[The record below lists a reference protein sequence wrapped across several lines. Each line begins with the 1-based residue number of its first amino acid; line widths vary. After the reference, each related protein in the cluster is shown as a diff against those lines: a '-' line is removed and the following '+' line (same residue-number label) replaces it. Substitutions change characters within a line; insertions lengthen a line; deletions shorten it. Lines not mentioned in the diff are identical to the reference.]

1 MERVLIINGCSH
13 SAGSEIPGEGI
24 GDGREC
30 RDQSFGALLAAQ
42 LDRKPVHLALPGGS
56 NEWILRSSIAWVGD
70 NLDKIRNKEI
80 DVKFLVHWSGAE
92 RWEYRFPE
100 KPFMT
105 PFIDYEHDHAYRSFS
120 VGSIN
125 NMAGLGSDIFKI
137 FTKMFA
143 TGSDYWSDNKLKN
156 VLSLQSFLQVHQ
168 IPYFFGNA
176 FDTFIHTKTYL
187 SMNRLINRKY
197 YPYLGDKNNSY
208 YWLCKNVGFENM
220 DKNNK
225 LWHLGAAAH
234 EYYAQFLHKEF
245 IRLDLTD

>member
-1 MERVLIINGCSH
+1 MERFLIINGCSH

-30 RDQSFGALLAAQ
+30 RDKSFGALLAKK
-42 LDRKPVHLALPGGS
+42 LDRQPVHLALPGGS
-56 NEWILRSSIAWVGD
+56 NEWIVRSSMAWVGD
-70 NLDKIRNKEI
+70 NLDKIRKKEI
-80 DVKFLVHWSGAE
+80 DVVFLVHWSGAE

-100 KPFMT
+100 KPFLT
-105 PFIDYEHDHAYRSFS
+105 PFIDYEHDPAYRSFS

-125 NMAGLGSDIFKI
+125 NMDGLASDIFKI

-143 TGSDYWSDNKLKN
+143 TGTDYWSDNKLKN

-187 SMNRLINRKY
+187 STNRLINRKY
-197 YPYLGDKNNSY
+197 YPYIGDKANSY

-225 LWHLGAAAH
+225 LWHLGADAH